1 MFYFFWKLTTTT
13 IGVGEPYYKRISL
26 KAIIFDARV
35 ISQSSSH
42 NNLPKSCH
50 ENTCRLTY
58 SYVNIILLNIPTPR
72 ASIFIFKYR
81 YKNVNTNFC
90 EIFHA
95 IFSNQFTRNMR
106 HKIILKPVE
115 QICLVLLS
123 FFRCLFRI

>member
-72 ASIFIFKYR
+72 AELIFFNTAT
-81 YKNVNTNFC
+81 KNVNSNFC
-90 EIFHA
+90 TIFHA
-95 IFSNQFTRNMR
+95 TVSKSILNIHEKQ
-106 HKIILKPVE
+106 KIRKVLH
-115 QICLVLLS
+115 QIGASFLS
-123 FFRCLFRI
+123 K

>member
-50 ENTCRLTY
+50 ENICRLTY

-72 ASIFIFKYR
+72 AELIFFNTAAKMLILTFVQYFMQQSQNQYSRYMKSKKLEKYCI
-81 YKNVNTNFC
+81 K
-90 EIFHA
+90 
-95 IFSNQFTRNMR
+95 
-106 HKIILKPVE
+106 
-115 QICLVLLS
+115 
-123 FFRCLFRI
+123 